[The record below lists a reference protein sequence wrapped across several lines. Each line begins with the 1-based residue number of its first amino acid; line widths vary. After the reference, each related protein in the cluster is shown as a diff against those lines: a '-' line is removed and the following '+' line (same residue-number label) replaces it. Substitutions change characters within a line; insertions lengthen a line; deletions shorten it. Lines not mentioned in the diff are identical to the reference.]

1 MSIQQT
7 IILILIVCLLIGLLI
22 TKILLKKGFI
32 QESPNFLAFLLLGF
46 LIGFVLF
53 LGMTL
58 PSLIIYWVILG
69 TNSFFGDHFVFKEKI
84 DLYLFSLSVSILAFV
99 YMLFF
104 VLLLK
109 IAVIKFRIP
118 KVLSFILEFIL
129 VFTSIYLS
137 MIYIANEVIVPIH
150 LSNMG
155 KIMVSLL
162 ISVIFSGLDNVFDEL
177 DKLQKKYEN
186 QEEDLKS

>member
-1 MSIQQT
+1 M
-7 IILILIVCLLIGLLI
+7 
-22 TKILLKKGFI
+22 
-32 QESPNFLAFLLLGF
+32 
-46 LIGFVLF
+46 
-53 LGMTL
+53 
-58 PSLIIYWVILG
+58 
-69 TNSFFGDHFVFKEKI
+69 
-84 DLYLFSLSVSILAFV
+84 FSLSVSILAFV

-186 QEEDLKS
+186 QEENVKS